1 MGSAFNHVSLVY
13 GMVGQT
19 VPFYPPDAELVREGA
34 PTAAATYKVYAGTS
48 SNDDAVEFEGTATL
62 DSVST
67 TVDAASGYTQTNRQ
81 RLYVAA
87 TTSIS
92 VGERYLVTN
101 AGGQREVITVALIAS
116 ADYVDLEEPLTY
128 DYASGAT
135 VKGIRHYFTVDSTF
149 IADES
154 NITVAGSSAL
164 LGQSLGTDTLAPP
177 FRVEWRYTT
186 GSTAQ
191 RTWTSL
197 AVVRQVAKSRLTSE
211 QLRGVMPDVLFLEW
225 VVQRG
230 QDFAP
235 QLELAEGDTRLRA
248 RAAGFD
254 PDAVRDPE
262 AWDRMVL
269 YAWVTAILRAQF
281 LGGADVGLALEA
293 ARSDETIFFEKMLG
307 TALRAFIDTGTKGSI
322 TPSPARQLW
331 LRGR

>member
-1 MGSAFNHVSLVY
+1 MTPHISLVF
-13 GMVGQT
+13 GLTGQT
-19 VPFYPPDAELVREGA
+19 VGFYPPDAELVREGA
-34 PTAAATYKVYAGTS
+34 PTAAATYKVYAGTA

-81 RLYVAA
+81 RLYVTA
-87 TTSIS
+87 TTSMT

-101 AGGQREVITVALIAS
+101 AGGQREVVTVALIAA
-116 ADYVDLEEPLTY
+116 ADYVDLEEPLAY
-128 DYASGAT
+128 DYAAGAT
-135 VKGIRHYFTVDSTF
+135 VKGIRHIFTVDPTF
-149 IADES
+149 IVDES
-154 NITVAGSSAL
+154 TITVAGSTAL
-164 LGQSLGTDTLAPP
+164 LGAESTSGPAPP

-197 AVVRQVAKSRLTSE
+197 AVVRQVAKSRLSSE
-211 QLRGVMPDVLFLEW
+211 QLRGVMPDVLFLDW

-235 QLELAEGDTRLRA
+235 QLELAEGDLRLRA

-269 YAWVTAILRAQF
+269 YGWVTAILRAQF
-281 LGGADVGLALEA
+281 LGGADVGPALES

-307 TALRAFIDTGTKGSI
+307 TALRAFVDTGTKGSI
-322 TPSPARQLW
+322 TPQPARQLW

>member
-1 MGSAFNHVSLVY
+1 MTPHISLVY
-13 GMVGQT
+13 GQTGQ
-19 VPFYPPDAELVREGA
+19 VIPFYPPDAELVREGA
-34 PTAAATYKVYAGTS
+34 PTSAATYKVYAGTA

-81 RLYVAA
+81 RLYVAS
-87 TTSIS
+87 TTGVT
-92 VGERYLVTN
+92 VGRRYLMTN
-101 AGGQREVITVALIAS
+101 AGGQREVITVALVALD
-116 ADYVDLEEPLTY
+116 DYVDLEEPLAY

-135 VKGIRHYFTVDSTF
+135 VKGIRHVFTVDATF
-149 IADES
+149 IVDES
-154 NITVAGSSAL
+154 TITVASSAL
-164 LGQSLGTDTLAPP
+164 LGAESTSGPAPP

-197 AVVRQVAKSRLTSE
+197 AVVRQVAKSRLTAE

-235 QLELAEGDTRLRA
+235 QLTLAEGDTRLRA

-307 TALRAFIDTGTKGSI
+307 TALRAFIDTGTKGNI
-322 TPSPARQLW
+322 TPQPARQLW